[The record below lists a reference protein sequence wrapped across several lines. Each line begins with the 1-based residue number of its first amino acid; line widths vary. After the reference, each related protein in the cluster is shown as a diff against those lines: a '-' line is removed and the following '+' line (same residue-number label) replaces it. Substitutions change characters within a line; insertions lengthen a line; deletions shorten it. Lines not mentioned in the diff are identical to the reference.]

1 MAQFSANNLPTDLL
15 SRPIPM
21 QKGARAYVGGRSVL
35 DNIYGQSSNPSI
47 QAKPPSRFRR
57 SMMGNRGFM
66 NGVIQP
72 RNFSAL
78 NQDSRFSGLPRQTLQ
93 PPGISFANTYG
104 HNKPVSSVSNQ
115 RMIEMANAR
124 TPQNN
129 TLAQGNVRQNRTPPN
144 QKNNLLN
151 YILSPQGKG
160 MAQGL
165 LEASGYSAMP
175 VSFGQ
180 ALAQGMAR
188 GNEYEA
194 TAAASQLAKDKFN
207 YQKSQDLITNA
218 LEKQKI
224 KPQETFEQVM
234 IEVPDGKGG
243 TMQVPANR
251 NLLSGEVK
259 PVMSSSG
266 TNINLGQGTGGWKT
280 VNEKFG
286 IEVNEWVISGGFAGA
301 QANLIKIDD
310 AIEQLE
316 ESKGDPFGLTGKN
329 VGIMPKGLRAIF
341 NPDSADLEDNIRSIV
356 YESLRQTLG
365 AQFAEREGEKL
376 IQASFNSMLSEEKN
390 IVRLKR
396 MRAKILEMAKAK
408 QKSYEYFI
416 ANNGNMSGYSGST
429 FVFDNENQMTIGA
442 EDVLNSIY
450 TADAYTDLSD
460 AKFTEYFK
468 NATEDEQAWILQNAE
483 NIPQIKIGAE
493 K

>member
-1 MAQFSANNLPTDLL
+1 MVEF
-15 SRPIPM
+15 
-21 QKGARAYVGGRSVL
+21 YGGRTPLFNRTGAGAVRME
-35 DNIYGQSSNPSI
+35 DPRQSGVG
-47 QAKPPSRFRR
+47 
-57 SMMGNRGFM
+57 MGRGMF
-66 NGVIQP
+66 NGVPQQK

-78 NQDSRFSGLPRQTLQ
+78 TSGSSRSAINNKPNTYIDPNKRVPNKISNNLVPSNRQ
-93 PPGISFANTYG
+93 PPIATAN
-104 HNKPVSSVSNQ
+104 
-115 RMIEMANAR
+115 
-124 TPQNN
+124 
-129 TLAQGNVRQNRTPPN
+129 NRTAKTKPN
-144 QKNNLLN
+144 FKNSLLN
-151 YILSPQGKG
+151 YLDSSQGRG
-160 MAQGL
+160 MARGL
-165 LEASGYSAMP
+165 LEASGYSDTP

-188 GNEYEA
+188 SDEAVSADRANE
-194 TAAASQLAKDKFN
+194 LAKL
-207 YQKSQDLITNA
+207 QMEIERS
-218 LEKQKI
+218 KI

-266 TNINLGQGTGGWKT
+266 TNINLGQGSGGWKK

-286 IEVNEWVISGGFAGA
+286 TEVNEWVLSGGFTGA

-310 AIEQLE
+310 AIQQLE
-316 ESKGDPFGLTGKN
+316 KSKDDFFGLTGKN
-329 VGIMPKGLRAIF
+329 VGVMPKGLRAFF

-408 QKSYEYFI
+408 QKAYEYFQE
-416 ANNGNMSGYSGST
+416 NDGDMSGYSGST
-429 FVFDNENQMTIGA
+429 LVFDNENQMTAGA
-442 EDVLNSIY
+442 DDVLNSLY
-450 TADAYTDLSD
+450 TADAYTDFSD
-460 AKFTEYFK
+460 KEFTDYFK
-468 NATEDEQAWILQNAE
+468 NATEDEQAWILQNAKD
-483 NIPQIKIGAE
+483 IPQIKIGKE
-493 K
+493 KEE

>member
-1 MAQFSANNLPTDLL
+1 MAQFSANNFPTDLL

-47 QAKPPSRFRR
+47 QANPPSRFIPNLFPIDN
-57 SMMGNRGFM
+57 SK
-66 NGVIQP
+66 

-78 NQDSRFSGLPRQTLQ
+78 NQSPAEKQAIINQSYLRNNLPIPNNYSVKKPNPFLVKNKGFSSLGQQQNSQGLIPKSNLQ
-93 PPGISFANTYG
+93 SNNIR
-104 HNKPVSSVSNQ
+104 NKNV
-115 RMIEMANAR
+115 
-124 TPQNN
+124 NN
-129 TLAQGNVRQNRTPPN
+129 TPPN
-144 QKNNLLN
+144 FKNNLLN
-151 YILSPQGKG
+151 YLVSPQGKG

-165 LEASGYSAMP
+165 LESSGYSKTP
-175 VSFGQ
+175 ISFGQ

-188 GNEYEA
+188 SNEA
-194 TAAASQLAKDKFN
+194 VASERANELAN
-207 YQKSQDLITNA
+207 LQMEIERS
-218 LEKQKI
+218 KI

-266 TNINLGQGTGGWKT
+266 TNINLGQGAGGWKT

-286 IEVNEWVISGGFAGA
+286 TEVNEWVISGGFSGA
-301 QANLIKIDD
+301 KANLIKIDD
-310 AIEQLE
+310 AIKQLE
-316 ESKGDPFGLTGKN
+316 ESKGDFFGLTGKN
-329 VGIMPKGLRAIF
+329 VGVIPKGLRTIF

-376 IQASFNSMLSEEKN
+376 IQASFNSMLSEKKN

-416 ANNGNMSGYSGST
+416 ANDGDMSGYSGST
-429 FVFDNENQMTIGA
+429 FVFDNEKQMEAGA
-442 EDVLNSIY
+442 DDVLNSLY
-450 TADAYTDLSD
+450 TADAYKDFSDKEFTD
-460 AKFTEYFK
+460 YFK
-468 NATEDEQAWILQNAE
+468 KATDDEQAWILQNAE
-483 NIPQIKIGAE
+483 NIPQIKIGKE
-493 K
+493 D

>member
-115 RMIEMANAR
+115 RMIEMANAKK
-124 TPQNN
+124 
-129 TLAQGNVRQNRTPPN
+129 LQGNVRQNRTPPN

-316 ESKGDPFGLTGKN
+316 ESKGDLFGLTGKN

-376 IQASFNSMLSEEKN
+376 IQASFNSMLSEKKN

-416 ANNGNMSGYSGST
+416 ANDGDMSGYSGST
-429 FVFDNENQMTIGA
+429 FVFDNEKQMEAGA
-442 EDVLNSIY
+442 DDVLNSLY
-450 TADAYTDLSD
+450 TADAYKDFSDKEFTD
-460 AKFTEYFK
+460 YFK
-468 NATEDEQAWILQNAE
+468 KATDDEQAWILQNAE
-483 NIPQIKIGAE
+483 NIPQIKIGKE
-493 K
+493 D